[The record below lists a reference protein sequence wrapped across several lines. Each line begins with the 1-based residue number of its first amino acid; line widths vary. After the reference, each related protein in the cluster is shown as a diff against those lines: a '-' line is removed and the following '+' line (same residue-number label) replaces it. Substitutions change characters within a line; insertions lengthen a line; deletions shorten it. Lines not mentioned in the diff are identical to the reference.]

1 MPARRGAKKS
11 PPRAAATPPRDTR
24 AARRERD
31 RDAGKLARDVRR
43 VEEASPGGRAESPI
57 QLTSASE
64 VEVAATARPC
74 PICGDGLRVT
84 AHEAIEHPTAGRLRL
99 ARLTCRACRSE
110 WSRFYRLGAPAL
122 N

>member
-1 MPARRGAKKS
+1 MARKKS
-11 PPRAAATPPRDTR
+11 PPARAATPPRDTR

-31 RDAGKLARDVRR
+31 RDAAKLARDVRR
-43 VEEASPGGRAESPI
+43 VEEASPGGRPEAAI

-64 VEVAATARPC
+64 VEVAATSRPC
-74 PICGDGLRVT
+74 PLCGESLRVT
-84 AHEAIEHPTAGRLRL
+84 AHEAVEHATAGRLRV

-110 WSRFYRLGAPAL
+110 WSRFYRLGSPAA